1 VRISA
6 RRIEGLAHEVDL
18 EGGHVL
24 VVDEP
29 PDRGGTDTGPRPT
42 QLLAASLAG
51 CTAITVEM
59 YADRKEWGLGE
70 VEVEVEYAEAGK
82 VGTDMPASFDV
93 RIRLGG
99 ELSEEHQ
106 SRILTIAGKC
116 PVHRV
121 LTSENVEVSDS
132 LELIEDIEDED

>member
-1 VRISA
+1 MRITA
-6 RRIEGLAHEVDL
+6 RRIEGMAHEVDL

-59 YADRKEWGLGE
+59 YAARKGWDVGK
-70 VEVEVEYAEAGK
+70 VEVDVDVSYDHHVPDHFK
-82 VGTDMPASFDV
+82 VALHLPA
-93 RIRLGG
+93 
-99 ELSEEHQ
+99 ELSDEQ
-106 SRILTIAGKC
+106 RARLLFIAEKC
-116 PVHRV
+116 PVHKVLAGEAKVTVVERV
-121 LTSENVEVSDS
+121 EAA
-132 LELIEDIEDED
+132 

>member
-1 VRISA
+1 MRISA

-29 PDRGGTDTGPRPT
+29 PDRGGADTGPRPT

-59 YADRKEWGLGE
+59 YAARKGWELGK
-70 VEVEVEYAEAGK
+70 VEVEVDVSYDHHVPDHFQVALHLPAELDPEQRA
-82 VGTDMPASFDV
+82 
-93 RIRLGG
+93 RL
-99 ELSEEHQ
+99 LF
-106 SRILTIAGKC
+106 IAEKC

-121 LTSENVEVSDS
+121 LAGEAKVTVVERV
-132 LELIEDIEDED
+132 EAA

>member
-29 PDRGGTDTGPRPT
+29 RDRGGVDSGPRPT

-51 CTAITVEM
+51 CTAITIEM
-59 YADRKEWGLGE
+59 YAERKGWDLGE
-70 VEVEVEYAEAGK
+70 VEVDVD
-82 VGTDMPASFDV
+82 VGYDHQVPDEFRVTIHLP
-93 RIRLGG
+93 G
-99 ELSEEHQ
+99 ELDDEQ
-106 SRILTIAGKC
+106 RQRLLLIAEKC
-116 PVHRV
+116 PVHKVLAGEAKVTVAERV
-121 LTSENVEVSDS
+121 EAS
-132 LELIEDIEDED
+132 

>member
-24 VVDEP
+24 IVDEP

-59 YADRKEWGLGE
+59 YADRKGWDLGA
-70 VEVEVEYAEAGK
+70 VEVDVEVAYD
-82 VGTDMPASFDV
+82 GTVPSTYDV
-93 RIRLGG
+93 ALKLPP
-99 ELSEEHQ
+99 ELSEEQ
-106 SRILTIAGKC
+106 RQRLLTIATKC
-116 PVHRV
+116 PVHKV
-121 LTSENVEVSDS
+121 LVGEANVTVSER
-132 LELIEDIEDED
+132 LEGP

>member
-1 VRISA
+1 MPTSRSPPCSRAANGACDPPRGQLTVRTSA
-6 RRIEGLAHEVDL
+6 RRIEGLAHEIDL

-59 YADRKEWGLGE
+59 YGDRKGWDLGTVE
-70 VEVEVEYAEAGK
+70 VEVEVSYDGPVPSE
-82 VGTDMPASFDV
+82 FDV
-93 RIRLGG
+93 ALRL
-99 ELSEEHQ
+99 
-106 SRILTIAGKC
+106 
-116 PVHRV
+116 
-121 LTSENVEVSDS
+121 
-132 LELIEDIEDED
+132 

>member
-1 VRISA
+1 MRVVA
-6 RRIEGLAHEVDL
+6 RRIDGFAHEVDL

-59 YADRKEWGLGE
+59 YADRKGWDVGS
-70 VEVEVEYAEAGK
+70 VEVDVDVIYDDTIPSTYAVALK
-82 VGTDMPASFDV
+82 LP
-93 RIRLGG
+93 R
-99 ELSEEHQ
+99 ELSEEQ
-106 SRILTIAGKC
+106 RRRLLVIATKC
-116 PVHRV
+116 PVHKVLAGEASVTVAERV
-121 LTSENVEVSDS
+121 ETA
-132 LELIEDIEDED
+132 